1 MRLVDDRP
9 SLPGEPPRSKPNQ
22 PLSAATHRLYD
33 RWGRYGDSA
42 SEFYTTFRYSLLP
55 GLGPE
60 PGVTRRDPTAVVHAA
75 GRFHA
80 WYTRRAG
87 GDRDAGNQARTGH
100 TQRRDV
106 AAYDWDLAE
115 IWHATSADG
124 ITWREQGRA
133 VARGPRDA
141 FDGRS
146 VFTPGILVWRGRY
159 YLYYQAVAHPY
170 GTRTRNVV
178 GMAWADAPEGPWH
191 RHGEPVLTPGM
202 PGEWR
207 GDEED
212 NAVTR
217 YGAWDSHKVHDPQ
230 PLVRDG
236 KVWLYYKGQPM
247 GWGTGGDGGIGWGVA
262 TADRPEGPFVKSP
275 LNPVT
280 NSGHETLL
288 FPYRGGVTAICNH
301 DGPEKDTVQYAPD
314 GLNFKVKAHVVLPPP
329 AGAPYAPDLFADNRD
344 GRGITW
350 GLAHLAREELK
361 HGNSYLVRFDCNLSR
376 DVERPGFRRSNHR
389 FPESVYFSP
398 DLLFSGATA
407 PEARPAHT
415 VRPGHR
421 GSDAGAGAKPGRCE
435 PDHAGT
441 GPEPP
446 AAPVTADAHR
456 SGPAAVPA
464 AAAAAA
470 GAAGAA
476 EVAGGTD
483 RSPRRTPRP
492 AVGHDPRPD
501 PLPPAAADD
510 PDAAATRGD
519 PVSAATRRVREV
531 YGAAKDQG
539 SEFFSAF
546 KYTPVTGVG
555 KQHGVSRRDPTKV
568 IRVGG
573 TYYVWY
579 TRRQSPAPAGFAG
592 ATETVPVWDWDLGE
606 LWYATSAD
614 GLAWEERGRA
624 VARGPRGAFDDRS
637 VLTPDILVWKG
648 RYYLYYQVLQGP
660 YRERSLYQ
668 IGMAHADS
676 PDGPWQRWP
685 EPVLRPGEPAPELAA
700 GSEDPDAVT
709 RFGAW
714 DSHKLHDPF
723 LLVRGGR
730 IWLYYKGVPFGRHYR
745 HDLGCQW
752 GVAIADRPEGPF
764 ARSPL
769 NPVTNSGH
777 ETLLYPYREGV
788 VAITSLEG
796 PEKNTVQYAA
806 DGLNFEVVGKVSA
819 PPVAAGPHVPDAFTD
834 TRDGEGI
841 TWGLAHLHH
850 GPHGTLPN
858 SYLVR
863 FECNLSRRV
872 RRPGFFRA
880 WNFRFPAAAYLPAT
894 AAGPMSTADC

>member
-1 MRLVDDRP
+1 MRLEDDRAP
-9 SLPGEPPRSKPNQ
+9 LPGEPRGNPAGT

-33 RWGRYGDSA
+33 RWGRYGDST
-42 SEFYTTFRYSLLP
+42 SEFYTTFRYSPLP

-60 PGVTRRDPTAVVHAA
+60 PGVTRRDPTAVVHAD
-75 GRFHA
+75 GRFHV
-80 WYTRRAG
+80 WYTRRGGGEPDPAHRPRAG
-87 GDRDAGNQARTGH
+87 RE
-100 TQRRDV
+100 QRWDV

-124 ITWREQGRA
+124 VAWCEQGRA
-133 VARGPRDA
+133 VARGPRGA

-159 YLYYQAVAHPY
+159 YLYYQAVGHPY
-170 GTRTRNVV
+170 GTRTRNLV
-178 GMAWADAPEGPWH
+178 GMAWADAPVGPWH
-191 RHGEPVLTPGM
+191 RHGEPVLAPGR
-202 PGEWR
+202 PGEWL
-207 GDEED
+207 GDD
-212 NAVTR
+212 DSNAVTR

-230 PLVRDG
+230 PLVRG
-236 KVWLYYKGQPM
+236 GQVWLYYKGQPM

-288 FPYRGGVTAICNH
+288 FPYREGIAAVCNH
-301 DGPEKDTVQYAPD
+301 DGPEKDTVQYAAD
-314 GLNFKVKAHVVLPPP
+314 GLNFEVKAHVVLPPP
-329 AGAPYAPDLFADNRD
+329 AGAPYAPDLFADNGD

-361 HGNSYLVRFDCNLSR
+361 RGNSYLVRFDCNLSR

-398 DLLFSGATA
+398 DLLFTGPHAPASGALGA
-407 PEARPAHT
+407 P
-415 VRPGHR
+415 G
-421 GSDAGAGAKPGRCE
+421 
-435 PDHAGT
+435 
-441 GPEPP
+441 
-446 AAPVTADAHR
+446 AAPHPPRAT
-456 SGPAAVPA
+456 P
-464 AAAAAA
+464 AA
-470 GAAGAA
+470 GA
-476 EVAGGTD
+476 
-483 RSPRRTPRP
+483 
-492 AVGHDPRPD
+492 
-501 PLPPAAADD
+501 
-510 PDAAATRGD
+510 

-546 KYTPVTGVG
+546 RYTPVSGVG
-555 KQHGVSRRDPTKV
+555 KQINVSRRDPSKV

-579 TRRQSPAPAGFAG
+579 TRRQSPPPAGFAG
-592 ATETVPVWDWDLGE
+592 ASDTVPVWDWDLGE

-614 GLAWEERGRA
+614 GHAWEERGRA
-624 VARGPRGAFDDRS
+624 VARGPRGSFDDRS

-648 RYYLYYQVLQGP
+648 RYYLYYQVLPGP
-660 YRERSLYQ
+660 YRERSIYQ

-676 PDGPWQRWP
+676 PNGPWQRWP
-685 EPVLRPGEPAPELAA
+685 EPVLRPGEPAPELLP
-700 GSEDPDAVT
+700 GSDDPDAVT

-730 IWLYYKGVPFGRHYR
+730 VWLFYKGVPFGRHYR

-764 ARSPL
+764 ARSLL

-777 ETLLYPYREGV
+777 ETFLYPYREGV

-796 PEKNTVQYAA
+796 PEKNTVQYAP

-819 PPVAAGPHVPDAFTD
+819 PPVAAGPYVPDAFTD

-863 FECNLSRRV
+863 FECNLSRRM
-872 RRPGFFRA
+872 RRSGFFRA
-880 WNFRFPAAAYLPAT
+880 WNYRFPATAYLPA
-894 AAGPMSTADC
+894 PADDPLFTSDC